1 MRNIYF
7 YFLFLFFFTSCTS
20 DDCLMEEV
28 YVDGNEIT
36 EIRAI
41 IPDLDVDDAKSRTS
55 FTTGPYGTVPNPE
68 WIVGDSIG
76 IYPDEGDQLSFRIT
90 TGGKTCPFSGGGWAM
105 KASSSYIAYS
115 PFQRS
120 YYFKEKSALPV
131 NMLGQTQKG
140 NDNSAHL
147 SAYDILIAKGDKPS
161 SGSLNFQFTRQV
173 ALVRMELKAPCAAT
187 WKTVTLESNA
197 AFTTKATMN
206 LSLATPTIT
215 ATAQSNTVTLALE
228 NVKTT
233 SDNLNIIAYT
243 MLLPVDL
250 TGKTL
255 SVKLTDVDDN
265 VYTANAAITNNKT
278 QFAANAVRWISA
290 EFEAGATPTIPYI
303 TFSANELQA
312 LSMSESVD
320 NLEYSVN
327 GGKWKTL
334 GTTTVTFGGNY
345 GELRLRGKNSYG
357 TARSASWPSYSQIKF
372 STSAHVACTGDIRT
386 LIDYENYSSTPTDY
400 AKFCWL
406 FGDCYQLTSA
416 PLLPAVN
423 LASECYYYMFSGC
436 SGLTEAPEL
445 PATTL
450 AKDCY
455 SNMFSSCSG
464 LTEAPVLPA
473 TSLADYCYY
482 YMFSGCSGL
491 TEAPELPATTL
502 AKDCYSQM
510 FSRCSGLTEAPELP
524 ATIMEKNCY
533 EMMFNACTSLTKAP
547 ILPATTLAD
556 YCYSGMFIDC
566 TSLTEAPELPLMDL
580 SSGCYSK
587 MFSGCSGF
595 TEAPLLPAVNLAS
608 ECYYEM
614 FSDCSGLTEAPE
626 LPAEIMSGS
635 CYSRMFYGCTSL
647 EKAPEL
653 PATVLAERCYGSM
666 FSGCTSLTEAPL
678 LPATTLATYCY
689 SGMFMDCT
697 SLTEAPSL
705 PATILAESCYSSM
718 FRGCTSL
725 LEAPLLPATT
735 LATYCYSGMF
745 MDCTSLTEAPS
756 LPSTILALG
765 CYGAM
770 FNGCISLTKAPL
782 LPATTLVSGCY
793 GRGLVVNSV
802 GVAYIYT
809 GMFKGCSNLISV
821 TMLATD
827 ISDNSCMEDWLS
839 GVSST
844 GTFVKA
850 PEMTTLPIGSD
861 GIPSG
866 WTVVDYEE

>member
-423 LASECYYYMFSGC
+423 LASECYY
-436 SGLTEAPEL
+436 
-445 PATTL
+445 
-450 AKDCY
+450 
-455 SNMFSSCSG
+455 
-464 LTEAPVLPA
+464 
-473 TSLADYCYY
+473 
-482 YMFSGCSGL
+482 
-491 TEAPELPATTL
+491 
-502 AKDCYSQM
+502 
-510 FSRCSGLTEAPELP
+510 
-524 ATIMEKNCY
+524 
-533 EMMFNACTSLTKAP
+533 
-547 ILPATTLAD
+547 
-556 YCYSGMFIDC
+556 
-566 TSLTEAPELPLMDL
+566 
-580 SSGCYSK
+580 
-587 MFSGCSGF
+587 
-595 TEAPLLPAVNLAS
+595 
-608 ECYYEM
+608 EM